1 VPRFTN
7 VAVAAAILACA
18 IGKPAHAGLI
28 INATFDSS
36 LVAQLGAAQAL
47 QAENAFNFAAQ
58 QFESA
63 FSDNIRINITV
74 VAAPGTSTLGGSS
87 TNLAVFSYSAIRN
100 ALIADVKTADDAIA
114 TANLPASNPTTGGV
128 FLVSTAEAKALGLTG
143 AGISSTGND
152 GTFTFGAGFSYTFD
166 SANRAVAG
174 EFDFIGTAEHEIS
187 EIMGRIPGLGANFG
201 NNAADYLAFDLFR
214 YTGANT
220 RGLTNG
226 SGVYFSI
233 DGGATNLKNFNN
245 ASVNGGDAQDWA
257 SGTNDAFNA
266 FSGPGVQN
274 TMTAVDLRAM
284 DAIGFDA
291 IVAPEPSTASLMT
304 FAGLALLIV
313 RMRFSR

>member
-1 VPRFTN
+1 MLRFTN
-7 VAVAAAILACA
+7 IAVAAVIVAC
-18 IGKPAHAGLI
+18 PASAGLI

-36 LVAQLGAAQAL
+36 LVAQLGATQAL

-63 FSDNIRINITV
+63 FSDNIQINITV
-74 VAAPGTSTLGGSS
+74 VAAAGTSTLGGSS
-87 TNLAVFSYSAIRN
+87 TNLAVFGYNAIRN
-100 ALIADVKTADDAIA
+100 ALIADVKTTDDAIA
-114 TANLPASNPTTGGV
+114 TANLPASNPINGGT

-143 AGISSTGND
+143 AGISPTSTD
-152 GTFTFGAGFSYTFD
+152 GTFTFGAGFAYTFD
-166 SANRAVAG
+166 SANRAIPG
-174 EFDFIGTAEHEIS
+174 EFDFIGVAEHEMS

-201 NNAADYLAFDLFR
+201 NNAADYLAYDLFR

-226 SGVYFSI
+226 GGVYFSI
-233 DGGATNLKNFNN
+233 DGGTTNLKNFNN

-266 FSGPGVQN
+266 FTGPGTQN

-284 DAIGFDA
+284 DVIGFDA
-291 IVAPEPSTASLMT
+291 IVAPEPSTISLMT
-304 FAGLALLIV
+304 FAGLALLIA
-313 RMRFSR
+313 RMRFCRVIT